1 MTKKRKTLE
10 LKTICFLPGEAERSE
25 NRDREIREAAKGLR
39 MDGLEVT
46 ITEER
51 PEKPDPETLYL
62 TDSAETYR
70 KLSAEG
76 FSAAGYLHAGNRGES
91 FEGADYLLEQPEEVD
106 ADSYVKIW
114 QRLSGLPWTIALTE
128 RLWIREM
135 VPEDLEELYR
145 LYEDEEARRF
155 LEPLSEDR
163 ERELAILKAYIQ
175 KVYGFCGYGMW
186 AVCDRRSGEL
196 IGKIGFEPYQ
206 GAGEAVDFGYII
218 RRDVRGRGLAAEAAE
233 AVLGFA
239 SESLGLEKI
248 CIHTSADNVASIALA
263 EKLGFAAEVDADQ
276 KTGIRYFTKDLRQRR
291 SI

>member
-1 MTKKRKTLE
+1 
-10 LKTICFLPGEAERSE
+10 
-25 NRDREIREAAKGLR
+25 
-39 MDGLEVT
+39 
-46 ITEER
+46 
-51 PEKPDPETLYL
+51 
-62 TDSAETYR
+62 
-70 KLSAEG
+70 
-76 FSAAGYLHAGNRGES
+76 
-91 FEGADYLLEQPEEVD
+91 
-106 ADSYVKIW
+106 
-114 QRLSGLPWTIALTE
+114 
-128 RLWIREM
+128 M
-135 VPEDLEELYR
+135 VPEDLEGLYR